1 MKGQINI
8 IVPWIEIGYQ
18 EISEASERSII
29 DIYVKAKLLEQTL
42 KFTEQ
47 LWKEK
52 VVSGREGGMRY
63 GTVVLGR
70 EEGEGENMQHSIIRE
85 HQTLQPIAKPDRGW
99 KIP

>member
-1 MKGQINI
+1 MNWNR
-8 IVPWIEIGYQ
+8 V
-18 EISEASERSII
+18 SEASERIII
-29 DIYVKAKLLEQTL
+29 DVYVKAKLLEQTL

-85 HQTLQPIAKPDRGW
+85 HRTLQPPSVRVRPSVRPAPDRQTW
-99 KIP
+99 